1 MSTPESATPSTPRA
15 ARICVVGS
23 TNMDM
28 NSYVTRLPRRGETIH
43 GLRFQISYGGKGAN
57 QAVMA
62 ARLGAQV
69 RMVTKVGDDVFGQD
83 ARQNLARHGIDTE
96 TVLVT
101 DQAFTGVA
109 AITID
114 QEGTNT
120 IIVTP
125 GANHLLTSEDV
136 EAARPAIV
144 QAQVLVCQLEI
155 PLESTLAALRMAREA
170 GVLTLF
176 NPAPAPTE
184 PLPDE
189 AYALSDLLCPNEI
202 EVANLAGVEV
212 ESPEEAEAAARVLLE
227 RGAGQVIVTLGERGS
242 LLVTRE
248 KSVLIPATPAQ
259 AVDTTGAGDAFIGSV
274 ATFLAWGLPLEEAMR
289 RANRVAAHSV
299 QKPGAQASFPT
310 AAELPAELLA

>member
-1 MSTPESATPSTPRA
+1 MPAKATTPQPRA
-15 ARICVVGS
+15 ARVCVVGS

-62 ARLGAQV
+62 AKLGAQV
-69 RMVTKVGDDVFGQD
+69 RMVTKVGNDVFGQD
-83 ARQNLARHGIDTE
+83 ARQNFARHGIDTD

-125 GANHLLTSEDV
+125 GANHLLTPADV
-136 EAARPAIV
+136 EAARPAIA
-144 QAQVLVCQLEI
+144 QAQVLICQLEI
-155 PLESTLAALRMAREA
+155 PRESTLAALRMAREA

-189 AYALSDLLCPNEI
+189 FYALSDILCPNEI
-202 EVANLAGVEV
+202 EVASLAGVKV
-212 ESPEEAEAAARVLLE
+212 ESLEEAEAAARALVE
-227 RGAGQVIVTLGERGS
+227 RGAGKVIVTLGERGS

-248 KSVLIPATPAQ
+248 RSLHVPTRPAQ
-259 AVDTTGAGDAFIGSV
+259 AVDTTGAGDAFIGSM
-274 ATFLAWGLPLEEAMR
+274 ATFLAWGLPLEEAME
-289 RANRVAAHSV
+289 RASRVAALSV
-299 QKPGAQASFPT
+299 QRPGAQASFPV